1 MPLYH
6 MYGLN
11 NSLSPFFSTWA
22 VWLTFIILI
31 LKQACRQSQSNFL
44 PSGSFKCMTA
54 HIFAHYLKICRI
66 YDILSRHNEA
76 IFYEMSIEKWV
87 RKRQAAERCA
97 TDAGELPCVTV
108 GGEKVI
114 CEETYLPR
122 WWRVLLCWFS
132 QKYLPVRSH
141 KKAELTVTPWL
152 AIRER

>member
-76 IFYEMSIEKWV
+76 IFYEMGIEKWV

-114 CEETYLPR
+114 CEETYLSR
-122 WWRVLLCWFS
+122 
-132 QKYLPVRSH
+132 
-141 KKAELTVTPWL
+141 
-152 AIRER
+152 